1 MYLLYIFHLLITST
15 HQLFPVTIITCT
27 TYHRSKA
34 NIEKARKMKEE
45 INEVIKKRVNLS
57 LHTPNVNLTSHE
69 AMVILDEMNTTDTVK
84 MTDIIRFRHTVS
96 YEIEQLQDRE
106 AEYQKSKDSYN
117 KVNKDIQQ
125 NTISLEQAKANAQ
138 KAVEAEERARKAL
151 DDATKLVA
159 RTKQDVDDSTFLLSS
174 ASDRLTQNE
183 IELTKHFSALAKQQ
197 KRVRIALRRKDEE
210 LPGQSK
216 EKMIGDFKANKVD
229 DSYETIQ
236 ELLKEEKYLAEESTR
251 LEAMAQRLES
261 RAQKLEEK
269 ANEMEKGEDAAWI
282 ALEESV
288 KVAEEAA
295 KAGYGK
301 FDTSLKDKNGINI
314 NK

>member
-1 MYLLYIFHLLITST
+1 MLNTST
-15 HQLFPVTIITCT
+15 HELFPVTINTCT
-27 TYHRSKA
+27 TYHRSRA
-34 NIEKARKMKEE
+34 NIEKARQMKEE
-45 INEVIKKRVNLS
+45 INGLVRKRVNLS
-57 LHTPNVNLTSHE
+57 LHTPNVNLTSYE

-106 AEYQKSKDSYN
+106 AEYQRSKDAYN
-117 KVNKDIQQ
+117 KINKDIQQ

-151 DDATKLVA
+151 EDATKLVA
-159 RTKQDVDDSTFLLSS
+159 RTKQDVDESIYLLSS
-174 ASDRLTQNE
+174 ASDRLSQNE
-183 IELTKHFSALAKQQ
+183 IELTKYFSALAKQQ
-197 KRVRIALRRKDEE
+197 ERVRIALRRKDEE
-210 LPGQSK
+210 LPGSST
-216 EKMIGDFKANKVD
+216 EKMRGDFKANEVD

-236 ELLKEEKYLAEESTR
+236 ELLKEEKYLADESTR
-251 LEAMAQRLES
+251 LEAMAQRLQS

-282 ALEESV
+282 ALQKSV

-301 FDTSLKDKNGINI
+301 YDTTLKDKNGVNV